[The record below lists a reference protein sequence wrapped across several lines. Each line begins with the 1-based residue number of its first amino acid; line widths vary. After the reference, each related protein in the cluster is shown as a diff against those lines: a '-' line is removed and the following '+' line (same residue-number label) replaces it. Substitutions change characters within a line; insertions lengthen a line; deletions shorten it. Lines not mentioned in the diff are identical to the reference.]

1 MCGRFSFVMED
12 ALIRERFGVRVTTA
26 IYKARYNCAPTQSLA
41 VITSDRPDELQ
52 FMRWG
57 LIPSWAKDKSIGP
70 KMINARAETVS
81 EKPSF
86 RSALKSRR
94 CLVPATGFFEW
105 KREGKSKIPFLIRMK
120 EQNGFCFAGLWDR
133 WNSPEGEFIE
143 SFTIITTT
151 PNELVSGIHD
161 RMPVILPRESE
172 KRWLGTATDLH
183 DITSLL
189 QPFPPEQMEA
199 CAVSSRVNS
208 TTNDDPSVLLP
219 EQLLF

>member
-1 MCGRFSFVMED
+1 MED

-41 VITSDRPDELQ
+41 VITSDLPDELRL
-52 FMRWG
+52 MRWG
-57 LIPSWAKDKSIGP
+57 LIPSWAKDLSIGA
-70 KMINARAETVS
+70 KLINARAETVS

-86 RSALKSRR
+86 RTALKSRR

-133 WNSPEGEFIE
+133 WNSPEGGFIE

-161 RMPVILPRESE
+161 RMPVILPQESE
-172 KRWLGTATDLH
+172 KRWLGTESSMHDL
-183 DITSLL
+183 TSLL
-189 QPFPPEQMEA
+189 QPFPSELMEA
-199 CAVSSRVNS
+199 RVISSRVNS
-208 TTNDDPSVLLP
+208 TSNDDPTVLVP
-219 EQLLF
+219 DETLF

>member
-1 MCGRFSFVMED
+1 MED

-41 VITSDRPDELQ
+41 VITSDHPDEFR

-57 LIPSWAKDKSIGP
+57 LIPSWAKDLSIGV

-133 WNSPEGEFIE
+133 WNSPEGGSIE

-161 RMPVILPRESE
+161 RMPVILPQESE
-172 KRWLGTATDLH
+172 KRWLGTEGSVHDL
-183 DITSLL
+183 TSLL
-189 QPFPPEQMEA
+189 QPFPSELMEA
-199 CAVSSRVNS
+199 RVISSRVNS
-208 TTNDDPSVLLP
+208 TSNDDPTVLVP
-219 EQLLF
+219 DETLF